1 MNLGNEWGSYLL
13 AAPLVA
19 GFALLMLVPLYAL
32 VRWAV
37 GLFGSPQED
46 SIWRPFVSLLLWA
59 VQAYYWFQL
68 LTLGRNGGHPFGI
81 APVVLEAFGASL
93 VCWIVAGVLAAT
105 APKAIEEEK
114 DEVGKTHIDVSL
126 R

>member
-1 MNLGNEWGSYLL
+1 MGKLFVGCTVGRRIRGTDVCSSLRASTVGSW
-13 AAPLVA
+13 P
-19 GFALLMLVPLYAL
+19 F
-32 VRWAV
+32 W
-37 GLFGSPQED
+37 FPQED
-46 SIWRPFVSLLLWA
+46 SIWRPFILLLLWA

-68 LTLGRNGGHPFGI
+68 LTLGRDGGHPFGI

-93 VCWIVAGVLAAT
+93 VCWIVAGILAAT

-114 DEVGKTHIDVSL
+114 SEASKTHIDVSL